1 MSQKFEIGEN
11 THHEIHLE
19 KDKVPVFLN
28 HYFWKNIEIDS
39 SVRKASIFLF
49 SNYLVRLIHLFE
61 RLLFFYFPIIWLDW
75 FICYKCFYYFIFQ
88 LFGQIEEYKQNNF
101 PLTGGSVG
109 HSTFHCRKLS
119 FQPLR
124 ELEVI
129 IEQGTWNGYGK
140 RLKENY
146 IFSLF
151 LLLLCLFQESK
162 IKYILFLQFAWKN
175 CAVKSFL
182 GWTFFPFVRINEVL
196 FYLQRWQVWLLPI
209 CRRNISAAIK
219 RQSSALSDF

>member
-19 KDKVPVFLN
+19 KDKVPVLLN
-28 HYFWKNIEIDS
+28 HYFWENIEIDS
-39 SVRKASIFLF
+39 LF

-61 RLLFFYFPIIWLDW
+61 RLLLFYCPIIWSNRR
-75 FICYKCFYYFIFQ
+75 IQTI
-88 LFGQIEEYKQNNF
+88 
-101 PLTGGSVG
+101 

-119 FQPLR
+119 FQPQR

>member
-19 KDKVPVFLN
+19 KDKVPVLLN

-61 RLLFFYFPIIWLDW
+61 RLLLFYFPIIWSSRG
-75 FICYKCFYYFIFQ
+75 IQ
-88 LFGQIEEYKQNNF
+88 QNNF

-140 RLKENY
+140 RLKENF

-151 LLLLCLFQESK
+151 LLVLCLFQESK

-175 CAVKSFL
+175 CAAKAFWAELFSPSYVLMKFCSTYSDDKCDCFRYVD
-182 GWTFFPFVRINEVL
+182 GTFQ
-196 FYLQRWQVWLLPI
+196 LQ
-209 CRRNISAAIK
+209 
-219 RQSSALSDF
+219 